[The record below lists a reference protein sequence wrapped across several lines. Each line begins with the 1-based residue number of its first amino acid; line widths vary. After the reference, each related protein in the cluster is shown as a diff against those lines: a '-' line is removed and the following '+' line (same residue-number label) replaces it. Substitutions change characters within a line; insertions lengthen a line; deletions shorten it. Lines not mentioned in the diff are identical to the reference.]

1 MFRTMRITLIL
12 LFIPFFGICQDFTK
26 TETKRLEKVLE
37 RSSAKISS
45 FNKNSLISVEKLNS
59 PEVEGLIENA
69 LFTAG
74 FKVVSN
80 KVAQDAIKI
89 SNPLSSENKTIEITS
104 TTQFKSV
111 YVITVSG
118 GYYQGAI
125 LGRCQNALLSFN
137 ARIVD
142 LADDGRLVGTFRFS
156 GNALTFVAC
165 EEDVAN
171 AFSYKLMQLT
181 NN

>member
-1 MFRTMRITLIL
+1 MLKKWRSNKSN
-12 LFIPFFGICQDFTK
+12 FIKKWTNTCIIKQQ
-26 TETKRLEKVLE
+26 
-37 RSSAKISS
+37 
-45 FNKNSLISVEKLNS
+45 KLKQQNS
-59 PEVEGLIENA
+59 PEIEGLIENA

-89 SNPLSSENKTIEITS
+89 SNPLSSDNKTIEITS
-104 TTQFKSV
+104 TTQFKSI
-111 YVITVSG
+111 YIITVSG
-118 GYYQGAI
+118 GYYQGGTI

-142 LADDGRLVGTFRFS
+142 LADEGRLVGTFRFT

-171 AFSYKLMQLT
+171 AFSYKLMQLSYK
-181 NN
+181 